1 MSTQLTLTIVTQ
13 EKELLKEKVDQI
25 TAPTTSGEVT
35 ILPNHVPL
43 FTRLQTGVV
52 IFKTGGNNQQVVI
65 SNGFMDVAPNN
76 TVTILTDSATHERD
90 ITLAQAEEA
99 KKKAE
104 QAMEQKVERRDFLIA
119 EASLR
124 KALME
129 LKIARKRSH
138 PTSLS

>member
-13 EKELLKEKVDQI
+13 EQELLTEKVDQI

-52 IFKTGGNNQQVVI
+52 TYKVAGKETQIVV

-76 TVTILTDSATHERD
+76 EVTVLTDSATHERD
-90 ITLAQAEEA
+90 ISVAQAEEA
-99 KKKAE
+99 AKRAE
-104 QAMEQKVERRDFLIA
+104 EMMKEKTERRDFLMA

-124 KALME
+124 KALWE
-129 LKIARKRSH
+129 LKIARKRNGSTH
-138 PTSLS
+138 

>member
-13 EKELLKEKVDQI
+13 EKELLKEQVDQI

-43 FTRLQTGVV
+43 FTRLQTGIVTLKTAGKPTQIVV
-52 IFKTGGNNQQVVI
+52 

-76 TVTILTDSATHERD
+76 AVTILTDSATHERD

-99 KKKAE
+99 KRKAE
-104 QAMEQKVERRDFLIA
+104 LAMSEKKEQRDFLIA

-124 KALME
+124 KAILE
-129 LKIARKRSH
+129 LNIARKRKNS
-138 PTSLS
+138 TSLS